1 MFMRTNEFKMSVTLH
16 AAPEQVFDAWL
27 SGEGH
32 SRMTGSQAKVQ
43 KRSGG
48 KFSAW
53 DGYIWGVTLEME
65 RPSRIV
71 QSWRT
76 SEFPKD
82 APDSRVEILLEKAKA
97 GTKLTLRHS
106 NIPAGQ
112 AENYKQGWKDFYFTP
127 MKEYFKKK

>member
-1 MFMRTNEFKMSVTLH
+1 MNSNEFKMSVTLH
-16 AAPEQVFDAWL
+16 ATPKEIFDAWL

-32 SRMTGSQAKVQ
+32 SQMTGSQAQVQ
-43 KRSGG
+43 KRRGG

-65 RPSRIV
+65 RPGRIV

-76 SEFPKD
+76 SEFPKG
-82 APDSRVEILLEKAKA
+82 APDSTVEILLEKSKS
-97 GTKLTLRHS
+97 GTRLTLRHS

-112 AENYKQGWKDFYFTP
+112 AENYKQGWKDFYFKP

>member
-1 MFMRTNEFKMSVTLH
+1 MNNNEFKMSVTLH
-16 AAPEQVFDAWL
+16 ATPEKIFDAWM
-27 SGEGH
+27 SEEGH
-32 SRMTGSQAKVQ
+32 SQMTGSPAEVQ
-43 KRSGG
+43 NRRGG

-65 RPSRIV
+65 RPGRIV
-71 QSWRT
+71 QAWRT

-82 APDSRVEILLEKAKA
+82 APDSMVEVQLEATKT
-97 GTKLTLRHS
+97 GTKLSLRHA

-112 AENYKQGWKDFYFTP
+112 AENYRQGWKDFYFKP

>member
-1 MFMRTNEFKMSVTLH
+1 MDSHEFELTITLP
-16 AAPEQVFDAWL
+16 AAPEQIFDAWM

-32 SRMTGSQAKVQ
+32 SQMTGSLAQVK

-71 QSWRT
+71 QAWRT
-76 SEFPKD
+76 SEFPKES
-82 APDSRVEILLEKAKA
+82 PDSRVEILLEKTKS
-97 GTKLTLRHS
+97 GTRLRLRHS
-106 NIPAGQ
+106 NIPDGQ
-112 AENYKQGWKDFYFTP
+112 VENYKQGWKDFYFKP
-127 MKEYFKKK
+127 MKKHFKK